1 MRARIDSACGKTHLT
16 AMNAKTT
23 LSAKG
28 QVVIPKDVRDQ
39 LGFAPGQ
46 VLDVV
51 PMGGGV
57 LLKPQHK
64 KSGRSFDEIMAGIR
78 ARYRH
83 QGPPLSVEDM
93 DEAVARMFR
102 DSQD

>member
-1 MRARIDSACGKTHLT
+1 
-16 AMNAKTT
+16 MNAKTT

-39 LGFAPGQ
+39 LGLAPGQ

-64 KSGRSFDEIMAGIR
+64 KSGRSFDEIMVAIR
-78 ARYRH
+78 ARYEHREA
-83 QGPPLSVEDM
+83 PLSVEQM
-93 DEAVARMFR
+93 DDAIARMFR
-102 DSQD
+102 DRED

>member
-1 MRARIDSACGKTHLT
+1 
-16 AMNAKTT
+16 MNAKTT

-39 LGFAPGQ
+39 LGLAPGQ

-64 KSGRSFDEIMAGIR
+64 KSGRSFDEIMVAIR
-78 ARYRH
+78 ARYEHREA
-83 QGPPLSVEDM
+83 PLSAEQM
-93 DEAVARMFR
+93 DDAIARMFR
-102 DSQD
+102 DRED